1 MDASFWHQ
9 CWQNNELGFQLEQ
22 PHPLLC
28 QCLAQVFRGHQKVL
42 VPLCGK
48 SPDMV
53 YLAQHLPVVGAE
65 LSAIACDDFFAEQQL
80 RYQRHATRSDVC
92 YQSDN
97 IAIWQGDFFQLT
109 PAKTNGC
116 ELVYD
121 RAALIA
127 LPKKMRQHYVAKL
140 KALLPLGTEL
150 LLITVEYPLHEK
162 AGPPFSVDYA
172 EVCRL
177 FAGDN
182 VTLIAELDQTG
193 KGFARRRF
201 ATGYLLERAYH
212 IRFC

>member
-9 CWQNNELGFQLEQ
+9 RWQNNELGFQLDQ

-28 QCLAQVFRGHQKVL
+28 QCLPRVLCGQQKVL

-80 RYQRHATRSDVC
+80 PYQRHATGSEVC
-92 YQSDN
+92 YQSEKIN
-97 IAIWQGDFFQLT
+97 IWQGDFFQLT
-109 PAKTNGC
+109 PAQTVGC
-116 ELVYD
+116 QLVYD

-127 LPKKMRQHYVAKL
+127 LPKQMRQQYVAKL
-140 KALLPLGTEL
+140 KTLLGQGAEL
-150 LLITVEYPLHEK
+150 LLISVEYPLHEK

-177 FAGDN
+177 FANDK
-182 VTLIAELDQTG
+182 VELLAELDQTG

-201 ATGYLLERAYH
+201 ATGYLLERAYR
-212 IRFC
+212 IRLC

>member
-9 CWQNNELGFQLEQ
+9 RWQNNELGFQLEQ

-28 QCLAQVFRGHQKVL
+28 QCLSQVFCAQQKVL

-65 LSAIACDDFFAEQQL
+65 LSAIACDDFFTEQQL
-80 RYQRHATRSDVC
+80 QYQRHANDSMVC
-92 YQSDN
+92 YQSEK

-109 PAKTNGC
+109 PAQTDGC
-116 ELVYD
+116 DLVYD

-127 LPKKMRQHYVAKL
+127 LPKHMRQQYVAKL
-140 KALLPLGTEL
+140 KTLLPSGAEL
-150 LLITVEYPLHEK
+150 LLITVEYPQHEK

-172 EVCRL
+172 EVRRL
-177 FAGDN
+177 FISDK
-182 VTLIAELDQTG
+182 VELLAELDQTG

-201 ATGYLLERAYH
+201 ATGYLLERAYR
-212 IRFC
+212 ISLC